1 VAVSAAEHLVLF
13 DVDGTL
19 LRCGPQIGGIFV
31 SALVEVFGG
40 YLRPDGYNFAG
51 RTDPQIVLDLVAALA
66 LPREDV
72 LRRLPDMQRA
82 YFHRLERELDRD
94 RMELLPGVVPLLERL
109 AAREDVALGLLTG
122 NWHGSADIKLG
133 RFDLG
138 RFFPFGAFGDDAP
151 VRRELVPIALE
162 RAAAA
167 AGRPFTPAE
176 VLIVG
181 DSELDVDCARAA
193 GIRPVAVTTGFTS
206 AARLRAAGADWVFP
220 DLEHAAREIA
230 LFREVVDHL

>member
-1 VAVSAAEHLVLF
+1 MGDGAARHLVLF
-13 DVDGTL
+13 DIDGTL

-40 YLRPDGYNFAG
+40 YFRPENYNFAG
-51 RTDPQIVLDLVAALA
+51 RTDPQIVIDLVAALA

-72 LRRLPDMQRA
+72 VRRLPEMQRA
-82 YFHRLERELDRD
+82 YFHRLERDLDRD

-109 AAREDVALGLLTG
+109 TARDDVAVGLLTG

-133 RFDLG
+133 RFELG

-151 VRRELVPIALE
+151 ARRDLVPVALE
-162 RAAAA
+162 RAAAF
-167 AGRPFTPAE
+167 AGRPFAPAE

-193 GIRPVAVTTGFTS
+193 GIRPVAVTTGFTP
-206 AARLRAAGADWVFP
+206 AQRLRDAGADWVFP
-220 DLEHAAREIA
+220 DLEHAAREVE
-230 LFREVVDHL
+230 LFRCAV